1 MASYNATARTIS
13 PGLNEANQLVIEHV
27 LTSALA
33 ATDTL
38 DVKYDT
44 GLSKDYVPTSVVVLS
59 APASGVRTAKVV
71 TITSCDTTKGF
82 VKLTV
87 GAGGWASGDTVIVCL
102 SAASS
107 VVPTS
112 NAAPYL
118 TAAGAA

>member
-1 MASYNATARTIS
+1 MAAYNATARSIS
-13 PGLNEANQLVIEHV
+13 SGINEANQLCVEHT

-44 GLSKDYVPTSVVVLS
+44 GLSKDFVPVAVVVLS
-59 APASGVRTAKVV
+59 APASGVRTAKVA
-71 TITSCDTTKGF
+71 TITSVDTTKGF

-87 GAGGWASGDTVIVCL
+87 GAGGWASGDTVIVSL
-102 SAASS
+102 TAASAA
-107 VVPTS
+107 VPAG